1 MKQRSFLHT
10 LLVIVISIAFAGCS
24 EINTEKVKLHNIV
37 INNTQE
43 AEDFFTWT
51 EDRIPMVS
59 AHRGGRY
66 YIGYT
71 ENTIEM
77 FEYTLSH
84 VPAIIEFDVRR
95 SKDGILMLMHDETTG
110 RTATE
115 DKSIES
121 LTIDEIRALSL
132 VDHKGNEV
140 SGGVPT
146 LEEVLDWGRGKT
158 MFTVDVKSVSNLDDV
173 ADMIIRKNAE
183 PFAALITYSLD
194 VAESIHQKYPSLFL
208 SVTLRNAEELERLQS
223 RNIDFRKVVAFTG
236 TSARD
241 ELFNNTLHE
250 LGIYTILG
258 TMGNLDNSAMVRG
271 QDVYVDLINGGADIL
286 STDFPV
292 EAYNAFKELIPEESS
307 KSKFFK

>member
-37 INNTQE
+37 INNTQD

-132 VDHKGNEV
+132 VDYKGNEV

-158 MFTVDVKSVSNLDDV
+158 MFTVDVKSVSDLDDV
-173 ADMIIRKNAE
+173 ADMIISKNAE

-208 SVTLRNAEELERLQS
+208 SVTLRNAEELERLQN
-223 RNIDFRKVVAFTG
+223 RNIDLRKVVAFTG

>member
-173 ADMIIRKNAE
+173 ADMIISKNAE

-223 RNIDFRKVVAFTG
+223 RNIDLRKVVAFTG

>member
-223 RNIDFRKVVAFTG
+223 RNIDLRKVVAFTG

>member
-24 EINTEKVKLHNIV
+24 EINTEKVKFHNIV

-77 FEYTLSH
+77 FEYTLSR

-223 RNIDFRKVVAFTG
+223 RNIDLRKVVAFTG

>member
-158 MFTVDVKSVSNLDDV
+158 MFTVDVKSVSDLDDV
-173 ADMIIRKNAE
+173 ADMIISKNAE
-183 PFAALITYSLD
+183 PLAALITYSLD

-223 RNIDFRKVVAFTG
+223 RNIDLRKVVAFTG

>member
-223 RNIDFRKVVAFTG
+223 RNIDLRKVVAFTG

-292 EAYNAFKELIPEESS
+292 EAYSAFKELIPEESS

>member
-24 EINTEKVKLHNIV
+24 GINTEKVKLHNIV

-223 RNIDFRKVVAFTG
+223 RNIDLRKVVAFTG

-292 EAYNAFKELIPEESS
+292 EAYSAFKELIPEESS

>member
-24 EINTEKVKLHNIV
+24 GINTEKVKLHNIV

-223 RNIDFRKVVAFTG
+223 RNIDLRKVVAFTG